1 MTDFLSPLDAW
12 LDAPAADLR
21 EKAFEASQ
29 FAATEIADQG
39 IKADAAR
46 DIVIRLLALAEQRAD
61 DLADF
66 RPMIEALTREVGLFP
81 YIDEA
86 VASLGDRIARE
97 AFRSESDPEL
107 VFHVEQQRIF
117 HSLSL
122 GNNVVASAPT
132 SFGKS
137 LIINSMIGQ
146 PHINRAAIIVPT
158 LALLD
163 ETRRRISQKVDP
175 STTIIFHRSQT
186 PPSTGKVIFLGTQER
201 LLDRSDIRQLDLLI
215 VDEFYKADPSRSD
228 GRFVALN
235 AVISKLSRLTRQF
248 FLIGPFI
255 DGIDARGWRY
265 ADVDFIKT
273 NYRTVSFDPIDVQT
287 DQDNAAKLAGYLS
300 DGQNRPALVFVK
312 SPQSATNLAS
322 DLVKAGIDLGTD
334 WSCDLADWI
343 AQNYTD
349 NWGLVELLRRGIGF
363 HHGRMPRAL
372 ASALVRGFN
381 RGRFNILLCT
391 STLIEGVN
399 TAAKSVFIWDK
410 KIDGND
416 VDFFTFSNI
425 RGRAG
430 RMGRHYVGKVFYFHP
445 APEEE
450 QHDVQVP
457 GLGSGGDID
466 EILVHYD
473 AAEIPRV
480 AQQQISA
487 WQSSTG
493 LSIDE
498 LKRFGGLGF
507 DRLAG
512 LKALVD
518 ELSPIQIQRLSWQ
531 QFPKYNELK
540 ETAELIWKAFNLTRS
555 GAWTASQL
563 TLLLWRL
570 YREPSMSAFLKT
582 MFGGKRPM
590 QPDDLFAF
598 LRSCEFSFPEMMMC
612 LQTSLVN
619 NRQSDADYA
628 LFVARLEN
636 WFRPEAIKSLEEIGF
651 PIVLFERL
659 GATVSNSTT
668 VDQAIDIAMRAAQ
681 GRSDLAPIELEMIA
695 DARSVRLIVN

>member
-1 MTDFLSPLDAW
+1 MKHDGAFHKKSI
-12 LDAPAADLR
+12 LR
-21 EKAFEASQ
+21 RQS
-29 FAATEIADQG
+29 
-39 IKADAAR
+39 
-46 DIVIRLLALAEQRAD
+46 
-61 DLADF
+61 
-66 RPMIEALTREVGLFP
+66 
-81 YIDEA
+81 Y
-86 VASLGDRIARE
+86 S
-97 AFRSESDPEL
+97 
-107 VFHVEQQRIF
+107 
-117 HSLSL
+117 
-122 GNNVVASAPT
+122 
-132 SFGKS
+132 
-137 LIINSMIGQ
+137 IGY
-146 PHINRAAIIVPT
+146 
-158 LALLD
+158 
-163 ETRRRISQKVDP
+163 
-175 STTIIFHRSQT
+175 QT

-312 SPQSATNLAS
+312 SPQSATNLTS
-322 DLVKAGIDLGTD
+322 NLVKAGIDLGTD

-349 NWGLVELLRRGIGF
+349 NWGLVKSLRRGIGF

-582 MFGGKRPM
+582 MFGGSLARCNRTTFSHSFGAAN
-590 QPDDLFAF
+590 LAF
-598 LRSCEFSFPEMMMC
+598 L
-612 LQTSLVN
+612 
-619 NRQSDADYA
+619 
-628 LFVARLEN
+628 
-636 WFRPEAIKSLEEIGF
+636 K
-651 PIVLFERL
+651 
-659 GATVSNSTT
+659 
-668 VDQAIDIAMRAAQ
+668 
-681 GRSDLAPIELEMIA
+681 
-695 DARSVRLIVN
+695 

>member
-1 MTDFLSPLDAW
+1 
-12 LDAPAADLR
+12 
-21 EKAFEASQ
+21 
-29 FAATEIADQG
+29 
-39 IKADAAR
+39 
-46 DIVIRLLALAEQRAD
+46 
-61 DLADF
+61 
-66 RPMIEALTREVGLFP
+66 MIEALTREVGLFP

-349 NWGLVELLRRGIGF
+349 NWGLVKSLRRGIGF

-480 AQQQISA
+480 AQQRISA

-659 GATVSNSTT
+659 GATVSDSTT